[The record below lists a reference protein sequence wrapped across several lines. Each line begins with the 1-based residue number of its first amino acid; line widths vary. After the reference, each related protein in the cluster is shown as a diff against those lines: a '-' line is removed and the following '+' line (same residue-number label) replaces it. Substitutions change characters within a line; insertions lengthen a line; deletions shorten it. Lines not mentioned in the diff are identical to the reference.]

1 MFGRSRIPG
10 THIVCVNPTRPGAGG
25 TEPVTAMFPL
35 VLLGL
40 TGLSAG
46 GAVATPW
53 VAYPGLYT
61 ARCERSGNASWLQ
74 IDRRQIP
81 NDPRPTVRPLFGP
94 GWGLHATDVNIALSD
109 LVNVVRA
116 ESRAYAK
123 K

>member
-1 MFGRSRIPG
+1 M
-10 THIVCVNPTRPGAGG
+10 
-25 TEPVTAMFPL
+25 
-35 VLLGL
+35 
-40 TGLSAG
+40 
-46 GAVATPW
+46 
-53 VAYPGLYT
+53 
-61 ARCERSGNASWLQ
+61 RCERSGNASWLQ